1 MPDNI
6 TKLRTR
12 SELASAALAEFI
24 RFCRDDLTWNNDDP
38 NFQWEAPTWRGVF
51 WTKVGVKK
59 RCNFDASELLDPEFV
74 DFAKAYYCCKNS
86 DSPTLGQK
94 ERYALKSL
102 EAALIQVTQSGS
114 IQGLNTLVLDEAVEV
129 VRKHYHK
136 STQYRLGQSLMHIAQ
151 FVTQKGFIPGDVST
165 WRNPLK
171 QVKDGPHRI
180 GAESRAQIERQM
192 PSEAALQA
200 MTEIFAN
207 DPEDPRV
214 RLASAVW
221 ALLMSAPWRIS
232 EVLSLHVAAE
242 YEGINDNGDVSYGF
256 RYYGAKG
263 FQHDIKWVP
272 KVMEDSAREAFR
284 RIRELTQSARDLAAH
299 MESSHSEIPFRYNDF
314 LTVGINHELTPDEKC
329 RYLRVP
335 SAIRQ
340 CGPFWDFKTINE
352 HWSRT
357 LVDTP
362 KDFPYF
368 DSATGLTWSKALF
381 AMHPN
386 LLHPKKSTNFY
397 GLWAPSNHNIIDSL
411 SSRRDQRQKGIPELL
426 GYREQDGSPVNL
438 TTHQARH
445 YLNTIAERGGIAQ
458 DDLAKWSGRTDVYQN
473 RVYNHMS
480 EEEKVARDRKT
491 IQKTQMFADHDHT
504 PTRIPVTMQEFN
516 TREPGPIHKTE
527 FGYCLH
533 DWIQSPCDKFRDC
546 LNCTEQVCVKGNAES
561 LARIKAKVDAVQLDY
576 NKALEQ
582 VKNGVYGADRWVEH
596 LWKTLGP
603 ARELLALMESDD
615 VPDDT
620 VIKLNDDRVYE
631 QSHLDRA
638 MAQRLPQASQESLTQ
653 KLRNLLENTGG

>member
-38 NFQWEAPTWRGVF
+38 NFQWDAPTWRGVF

-59 RCNFDASELLDPEFV
+59 RSNFAPSELLDPEFI
-74 DFAKAYYCCKNS
+74 DFAKAYYRYKNS
-86 DSPTLGQK
+86 DSPTVHK
-94 ERYALKSL
+94 MERYALKSL

-114 IQGLNTLVLDEAVEV
+114 IHGLSTLVLDEAVEV
-129 VRKHYHK
+129 VRKHYHN

-151 FVTQKGFIPGDVST
+151 FVTQRGFIPRDVST
-165 WRNPLK
+165 WKNRIKPPG
-171 QVKDGPHRI
+171 DSHSRI
-180 GAESRAQIERQM
+180 GAEGRAHIERKM
-192 PSEAALQA
+192 PSDAALQA

-207 DPEDPRV
+207 DPEDPRI
-214 RLASAVW
+214 RLVSAVW

-232 EVLSLHVAAE
+232 EVLKLHVDAE
-242 YEGINDNGDVSYGF
+242 YEGIDDNGDVSFGF

-272 KVMEDSAREAFR
+272 TVMEDTAREAFR

-299 MESSHSEIPFRYNDF
+299 MERHPEIPFRYNDCP
-314 LTVGINHELTPDEKC
+314 TVGNNQELTPDEKS

-335 SAIRQ
+335 SPIRQ
-340 CGPFWDFKTINE
+340 RGSFWDFKTINE
-352 HWSRT
+352 HWSKA
-357 LVDTP
+357 LGDTP
-362 KDFPYF
+362 KDFPCF
-368 DSATGLTWSKALF
+368 DNETNLTWSNALF
-381 AMHPN
+381 AMHRDQ
-386 LLHPKKSTNFY
+386 LHSKRSTNFY
-397 GLWAPSNHNIIDSL
+397 RLWTPSNTEIIHSL
-411 SSRRDQRQKGIPELL
+411 GISQNNRKRGILEML
-426 GYREQDGSPVNL
+426 GYRDHDGSPLKL

-445 YLNTIAERGGIAQ
+445 YLNTIAERGAMAQ
-458 DDLAKWSGRTDVYQN
+458 DDLAKWSGRTNVNQN
-473 RVYNHMS
+473 RVYNHMT
-480 EEEKVARDRKT
+480 EEENVERDLAT
-491 IQKTQMFADHDHT
+491 IRNTEMFRDHDHT
-504 PTRIPVTMQEFN
+504 PNRIPVTMAEFN

-533 DWIQSPCDKFRDC
+533 DWTHSPCDKFRDC

-561 LARIKAKVDAVQLDY
+561 LARIKAKVVEVQSDY
-576 NKALEQ
+576 DTALEQ
-582 VKNGVYGADRWVEH
+582 FNNGTFGADRWVEH
-596 LWKTLGP
+596 LWKSLGP
-603 ARELLALMESDD
+603 ARDLLALMERDD
-615 VPDDT
+615 VPDGT
-620 VIKLNDDRVYE
+620 VVKLNDDRVYE